1 MWRVALVLGAGA
13 LTGCSEETIEF
24 PEGGQTG
31 SDSTVVVPKTYVGM
45 TAISGGVFQVADV
58 IVRAESNGREL
69 FADTLTEAGQSSF
82 GTDSLVDKA
91 LIGYSLSKFDPTK
104 HVVYYRNL
112 GTPEQQVVWTA
123 TSVLNAEKV
132 AALTDTIITVGRPCN
147 GFIVWGNS
155 KSFSLN
161 VESMT
166 IRKSQLERYFEDTRH
181 TVRTDTLFVR

>member
-1 MWRVALVLGAGA
+1 MRKFLWRVALVLGAGA
-13 LTGCSEETIEF
+13 LTGCSEETTEF

-91 LIGYSLSKFDPTK
+91 LLLFDPTK

-147 GFIVWGNS
+147 GFIVLGNS
-155 KSFSLN
+155 KLFSFN
-161 VESMT
+161 VESKT